1 MPESGGNKG
10 RRHEPARWSLDSGS
24 REFGCDWK
32 TLRSRFAKE
41 SIEPGADG
49 RYSTAQIIAALYG
62 DRESEELREIREKAD
77 KLAIANRK
85 ARGELIPAESVYA
98 WAEGI
103 FIAIRQAILN
113 SGIPQDAQDAA
124 LTNLQRLTSEE
135 ARKQPIAG
143 SNAETSE
150 DPDAASEA

>member
-1 MPESGGNKG
+1 MKQPAQG
-10 RRHEPARWSLDSGS
+10 RRWEPTRWSISQAAS
-24 REFGCDWK
+24 EFGADH
-32 TLRSRFAKE
+32 RSLTRKLTQSSA
-41 SIEPGADG
+41 EPGSDG

-113 SGIPQDAQDAA
+113 SGLPQETQDAT

-143 SNAETSE
+143 SNAETGE
-150 DPDAASEA
+150 DPDAAAEA

>member
-1 MPESGGNKG
+1 MKQPAQG
-10 RRHEPARWSLDSGS
+10 RRWEPIRWSIGQAAA
-24 REFGCDWK
+24 EFGLDHR
-32 TLRSRFAKE
+32 TLTKRLARA
-41 SIEPGADG
+41 SIEPGGDG
-49 RYSTAQIIAALYG
+49 RFSTQQVTSVVWG
-62 DRESEELREIREKAD
+62 DREAEELRRITEDAD

-103 FIAIRQAILN
+103 FVAIRQAILN

-143 SNAETSE
+143 SNAETGE
-150 DPDAASEA
+150 DPDAAAEA